1 MHFEAFF
8 SFTLAIVILIT
19 GKFMTLHSATLRK
32 YAIPEPVVGGILCA
46 AIVALIYPLSGVRI
60 SFDLEVKDFLLLLFF
75 AGIGLKA
82 DIVTLLKGGRP
93 LFVLLALAIVFIFIQ
108 NFAAIG
114 MAVLFGMEA
123 KAGLMAGSI
132 SLTGGVGT
140 TLAWA
145 PTFVERLGIANALEL
160 GVAANTV
167 GLVSACVIGGPMAA
181 FLMRKHRIAPA
192 GEGHH
197 DVGVAYDRQPAS
209 KLDYFAVLW
218 AILILNVT
226 VMLGMGINEVLNRGS
241 LTLPAFVSCI
251 LAGIAMRN
259 LLPGAIGA
267 GIRRIWPSLDDGFSL
282 LSDLSLGLF
291 LTMALLGLQLWDL
304 KGMLGFIACTLAVQI
319 ALAVVYALFV
329 VFRAMGRDYEAV
341 VMSAGFGGIALGST
355 ATAMANMAAVAQRHG
370 PAHRAF
376 IIVPLVCGFFIDIA
390 NALIISMFV
399 A

>member
-60 SFDLEVKDFLLLLFF
+60 SFDLEVKDFLLLLFRRDRAEGRHRHTAQRRAPAVRSSRPCDRF
-75 AGIGLKA
+75 HLHPEFRRDRHGRSFRHGGESGADGRVHLADRRRGDDARLGA
-82 DIVTLLKGGRP
+82 DIRGEARHRKRP
-93 LFVLLALAIVFIFIQ
+93 GAWRRREHRRPRLRMCDRRAD
-108 NFAAIG
+108 
-114 MAVLFGMEA
+114 
-123 KAGLMAGSI
+123 
-132 SLTGGVGT
+132 GGVSH
-140 TLAWA
+140 AQA
-145 PTFVERLGIANALEL
+145 PH
-160 GVAANTV
+160 
-167 GLVSACVIGGPMAA
+167 C
-181 FLMRKHRIAPA
+181 A
-192 GEGHH
+192 GREGHL

-291 LTMALLGLQLWDL
+291 LTMALMGLQLWDL

>member
-1 MHFEAFF
+1 M
-8 SFTLAIVILIT
+8 
-19 GKFMTLHSATLRK
+19 
-32 YAIPEPVVGGILCA
+32 
-46 AIVALIYPLSGVRI
+46 
-60 SFDLEVKDFLLLLFF
+60 KDFLLLLFF

-192 GEGHH
+192 GEGHL

-291 LTMALLGLQLWDL
+291 LTMALMGLQLWDL